1 MRKCKDTLFLININP
16 LSKFFFSQPPQRD
29 FFQFCFR
36 SLKTLFFSGSSDAM
50 YACSS
55 QAATAS
61 SHHSLDQEVRVE
73 VPTSQLLELLGSHI
87 LDGIKKVERKLITD
101 KI

>member
-1 MRKCKDTLFLININP
+1 MQRYAFFNKYKSTIRIFLFTATP
-16 LSKFFFSQPPQRD
+16 KGFFPVLFSEPEN
-29 FFQFCFR
+29 
-36 SLKTLFFSGSSDAM
+36 TFFSGSSDAM